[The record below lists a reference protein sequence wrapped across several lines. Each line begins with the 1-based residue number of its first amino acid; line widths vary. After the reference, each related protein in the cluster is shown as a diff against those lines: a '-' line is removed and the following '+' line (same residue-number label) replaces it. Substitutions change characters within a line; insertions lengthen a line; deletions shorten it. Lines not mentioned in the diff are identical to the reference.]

1 LAVLDDRDRR
11 RYHDEAEA
19 LLSRGSWAADDV
31 DHAIWLHDQ
40 LETPEGTPDPVAR
53 KLRARL
59 ARELER
65 RLAAGDNPAYR
76 VRYEVYSSLL
86 LERPDPFARRLFLL
100 LYRGMTNFLGYESGA
115 HGQLDVAID
124 AFLQLDRAVTAEWP
138 RASAVLGDSY
148 HAALMGLAAAC
159 SVRYSGRRELLH
171 GDLHADVEREI
182 RADLDRAIAAS
193 ERAVGA
199 SNNPAA
205 RASALGA
212 LGSCHVFR
220 YEDDQRHSGP
230 ETIDTAVTFLREAV
244 QLAETTVRETR
255 GGQQRSTTCVA
266 SGTGSPGPWRY
277 GTPCRMSMPQ
287 SRCTSGTGTRRPRS
301 GPV

>member
-1 LAVLDDRDRR
+1 MLDDRDRR

-76 VRYEVYSSLL
+76 VRCEVYSSLL

-193 ERAVGA
+193 ERSVGA

-212 LGSCHVFR
+212 PRV
-220 YEDDQRHSGP
+220 
-230 ETIDTAVTFLREAV
+230 VLRV
-244 QLAETTVRETR
+244 PL
-255 GGQQRSTTCVA
+255 
-266 SGTGSPGPWRY
+266 
-277 GTPCRMSMPQ
+277 
-287 SRCTSGTGTRRPRS
+287 RR
-301 GPV
+301 